1 MYSLPSSELPGVLVQ
16 PIILIHYQCSSLK
29 ASQRLSEDLLSS
41 VQTAQPLFEELN
53 TWRTSVT
60 ALESP
65 WLVSNN
71 GILSNSGKYPSTV
84 FIAHATLVTYVWRAL
99 LRPIVPSADPPLIID
114 DQLDGGLINMELP
127 SLNAQDLWDLP
138 DLTELEPSLENT
150 TDGSATHDGIVQNLH
165 QSSFTWATSLAIL
178 VEDLPPARFHE
189 FWYSCES
196 PAYALD
202 EQLRSSDNSPRVQYL
217 LCSNV

>member
-1 MYSLPSSELPGVLVQ
+1 MYSLPSSELPNVLVQ
-16 PIILIHYQCSSLK
+16 PIILMYCQCSSLK
-29 ASQRLSEDLLSS
+29 ASQMLSEDLLSS

-53 TWRTSVT
+53 TWRASVT

-65 WLVSNN
+65 WLASNN
-71 GILSNSGKYPSTV
+71 GILCNSGKYPSTV

-114 DQLDGGLINMELP
+114 DQLDGALINMELP

-150 TDGSATHDGIVQNLH
+150 TDGSAAHDGIVQNLH
-165 QSSFTWATSLAIL
+165 QSSFTWATSLASL
-178 VEDLPPARFHE
+178 VKHLPPARFHE

-196 PAYALD
+196 PAYAL
-202 EQLRSSDNSPRVQYL
+202 NK
-217 LCSNV
+217 